1 MHETQEPLV
10 TTSSLGERNSFSK
23 DARDKTRTLAVIG
36 GGLAGIAAAESA
48 ARRGWNVEL
57 FEWSRVLGGRAA
69 SQFEPKSRRWIDNGQ
84 HLFLGC
90 CTELLAMNK
99 RLGVSDLFE
108 RYDTIPFAASGHRRW
123 VLSASPFLPPR
134 WQLVTAFL
142 KNPFLSFRDRLATGL
157 LLRKLARL
165 DRESTDDHDS
175 ALQKPPFYAEN
186 EDSFSVNRPGKLF
199 FSKQETF
206 GRWLRREGASEESIE
221 HFWSPLVYSAL
232 SDTADAVCLFA
243 AVKVIAQAFMSGRD
257 AMSMYVPKCPL
268 REIYNIESQRKLN
281 QMGVKVHFLTRVKRL
296 VCEQGE
302 SAASSPSDS
311 GNHIYSKIRSL
322 VLADGTERCFDAF
335 VLAVPE
341 YRMWKFLES
350 SSLGPLAD
358 SLGLDRYELG
368 AITAVHLWFDRP
380 ILPKSQRQTAILGG
394 PGQWIFYGDQSFFPV
409 ENLTFEVPPNGPGAG
424 NVQAF
429 YHQVII
435 SASHRL
441 LADEELTCKGNRIL
455 IARVMEQLRSVF
467 PETCS
472 EKGDGA
478 KLLHAKTT
486 TVFDAVFSPTP
497 EVYRFRPSQR
507 TAIPNLALAGD
518 WTLTNWPAT
527 LEGAVRSGLAAVEV
541 LSEK

>member
-1 MHETQEPLV
+1 MHEYQEPPTA
-10 TTSSLGERNSFSK
+10 TTSSGERDSFSK
-23 DARDKTRTLAVIG
+23 NEPPTLAVIG

-90 CTELLAMNK
+90 CTELLAMNE

-108 RYDTIPFAASGHRRW
+108 RYDTIPFAASDHRRW

-165 DRESTDDHDS
+165 NRESTDTYDS
-175 ALQKPPFYAEN
+175 ALQKPPFYVES
-186 EDSFSVNRPGKLF
+186 EDSASANRPGKLF

-232 SDTADAVCLFA
+232 SDTVDAVCLFA
-243 AVKVIAQAFMSGRD
+243 AVKVIALAFMSGRD
-257 AMSMYVPKCPL
+257 AMSMYIPKCPL
-268 REIYNIESQRKLN
+268 REIYNIEAQRKLN
-281 QMGVKVHFLTRVKRL
+281 QLGVKVHFQTRIERL

-302 SAASSPSDS
+302 SAERLSSDS
-311 GNHIYSKIRSL
+311 GNHVYSKIRSL
-322 VLADGTERCFDAF
+322 VLADGTERRFDAYI
-335 VLAVPE
+335 LAIPE
-341 YRMWKFLES
+341 YRIWRFLES
-350 SSLGPLAD
+350 SSLEPLAD
-358 SLGLDRYELG
+358 SLGMDRYELG
-368 AITAVHLWFDRP
+368 AITSVHLWFDRP
-380 ILPKSQRQTAILGG
+380 ILPNSQRQTAILGG
-394 PGQWIFYGDQSFFPV
+394 PGQWIFYGDQSYFPA
-409 ENLTFEVPPNGPGAG
+409 ENLPPEVSPNELGTGS
-424 NVQAF
+424 VKAF
-429 YHQVII
+429 YHQVVI

-441 LADEELTCKGNRIL
+441 LSDEELTCRGNRVL
-455 IARVMEQLRSVF
+455 IARVLEQLRSVF
-467 PETCS
+467 PVTCS
-472 EKGDGA
+472 EKDGGA

-507 TAIPNLALAGD
+507 TAIPNLAMAGD

-527 LEGAVRSGLAAVEV
+527 LEGAVRSGLAAVKFLAEQ
-541 LSEK
+541 